1 MARPPHSPEK
11 ARTEL
16 AACRSTTNNRA
27 AASFGRSSHPLRFCP
42 LQRVGL
48 CRSRQREPHPCV
60 FARVG
65 ILTLAS
71 PSPPC
76 HSKHPMDP
84 LPGPLSRLDSKYE
97 IQAPT
102 TNTKNQN
109 RHVQKRPRCA
119 PRPLH

>member
-11 ARTEL
+11 ARTEP

-27 AASFGRSSHPLRFCP
+27 AASFGRASHPLRFCP

-65 ILTLAS
+65 ILTL
-71 PSPPC
+71 PCPPAC
-76 HSKHPMDP
+76 HSKQPDGST
-84 LPGPLSRLDSKYE
+84 PGPVVPTRFKVRNPSSYHQHKKSK
-97 IQAPT
+97 
-102 TNTKNQN
+102 
-109 RHVQKRPRCA
+109 
-119 PRPLH
+119 